1 MKKRTIVKGVLFAAL
16 SLTALYGFAAEVLLF
31 TYAYNRPDFI
41 ETQYKTFKKFLKDD
55 YEFVVFNDARDR
67 GMEQRING
75 VCKQLG
81 IRCIRIPQEI
91 HERPYLKRWPGES
104 KHAPAVRNCNVV
116 MYSLNEV
123 GFKHDGIVALFDS
136 DLFLVKDF
144 SISGYTKG
152 YDLAGLPQ
160 PRPGITY
167 LWIGLTFLD
176 MRTMPNKTTIDF
188 NCGRVG
194 DQPVDS
200 GGYTYYYLKNNPQ
213 LRVDFFDKNFMKGF
227 HFIDGQT
234 SAVSLENDTMFLH
247 YYAGTNWTNYAASYH
262 DHKTAVLNQFIDR
275 ILSEK

>member
-1 MKKRTIVKGVLFAAL
+1 MINTSTGKIALFAAL
-16 SLTALYGFAAEVLLF
+16 SLIVLQGFAADVLLF

-41 ETQYKTFKKFLKDD
+41 EIQYKTFKKFLKDD
-55 YEFVVFNDARDR
+55 YEFIVFNDARDR
-67 GMEQRING
+67 GMEQRINNT
-75 VCKQLG
+75 CKQFG

-104 KHAPAVRNCNVV
+104 KQAPAVRNCNVV

-136 DLFLVKDF
+136 DLFLVRDF
-144 SISGYTKG
+144 SISEYTKG

-160 PRPGITY
+160 PRPEITY
-167 LWIGLTFLD
+167 LWIGLAFLD
-176 MRTMPNKTTIDF
+176 MRSMPNKTTIDF

-194 DQPVDS
+194 NQPVDA
-200 GGYTYYYLKNNPQ
+200 GGHTHYYLKNNPQ

-234 SAVSLENDTMFLH
+234 RSVNLEDGNVFLH

-262 DHKTAVLNQFIDR
+262 NHKTIVLNQFIDR
-275 ILSEK
+275 ILSDK